1 MRKRSG
7 MFWGFVPLIS
17 SAFWNFVLLR
27 EVACDGLHSPFQ
39 NTQSVPSCATS
50 IINPQNSLACAAC
63 PDSESISCCFGKANA
78 GYSMIPFGNKYVKTT
93 QKHGKKLC
101 VHVIQHGCISHDKT
115 SLRIYI
121 CVFWKCHSVLH
132 IIHRNFCFGPLRHC
146 LHIISLALQMF
157 SWSAFLQHP
166 LTFVRSCV
174 LASHE
179 QGIFTITGKS
189 PSSWPSLLFKVFLQ
203 PSKFMHC
210 SRAAL
215 RLATVGFNP
224 NFQPEVLQPG

>member
-50 IINPQNSLACAAC
+50 IINPRNSLACAAC

-78 GYSMIPFGNKYVKTT
+78 GYSMIPFGNKYVKTA

-101 VHVIQHGCISHDKT
+101 VHVIYSMDALAMTKPLQEY
-115 SLRIYI
+115 IY
-121 CVFWKCHSVLH
+121 VFSE
-132 IIHRNFCFGPLRHC
+132 N
-146 LHIISLALQMF
+146 
-157 SWSAFLQHP
+157 
-166 LTFVRSCV
+166 
-174 LASHE
+174 
-179 QGIFTITGKS
+179 
-189 PSSWPSLLFKVFLQ
+189 
-203 PSKFMHC
+203 
-210 SRAAL
+210 
-215 RLATVGFNP
+215 ATVFCT
-224 NFQPEVLQPG
+224 